1 MMHTASHESPTRQA
15 PGRSPATPEVARL
28 SASAAQ
34 ASPDAAAG
42 PDCCRPGTRPGW
54 SPSALPA
61 DTELK
66 RRVDRIL
73 PRSGLSVVI
82 FFAAV
87 IALLNVGL
95 ILPTRL
101 DLLATGVASLAA
113 GSWCSANF
121 WRCRHAHCM
130 ITGAGWLTLAGFA
143 FLEAGLGRSL
153 IRGDEGLVFLA
164 VLGAGLLFEGVWYL
178 THGTNAVSS

>member
-1 MMHTASHESPTRQA
+1 VS
-15 PGRSPATPEVARL
+15 V
-28 SASAAQ
+28 SAAQ
-34 ASPDAAAG
+34 ASPSAAAG
-42 PDCCRPGTRPGW
+42 PDCCRPGTWSGW

-73 PRSGLSVVI
+73 PRSGPPVVI

-101 DLLATGVASLAA
+101 DLAATGVASLAA

-130 ITGAGWLTLAGFA
+130 ITGAGWLALAGFA
-143 FLEAGLGRSL
+143 FLEAALGRSL
-153 IRGDEGLVFLA
+153 IHGDEGLVFLA
-164 VLGAGLLFEGVWYL
+164 VLGAGLLFECVWYW
-178 THGTNAVSS
+178 THGTNAVSSRLAQYHLRANMNGR